1 MDTSQGHKILVL
13 HADPIFGVLFQR
25 MLARCN
31 DEVRFISDGWQ
42 GLTVAQQEHPAI
54 IFIYLWTPGLSAFEF
69 YEHLHMTHPILDT
82 RLVFY
87 GGMPVERVYPQI
99 RPLQVSGYLAQPFG
113 IQELIRVRNTVLNG
127 ETYFQF
133 GRTANFV
140 RMPPNRMRCGE
151 AVYSP
156 CPPRRDPHGVQRAD
170 SGPLR
175 ESDAPSTN
183 NF

>member
-1 MDTSQGHKILVL
+1 MQVIRKKEIPVIPLCEPLLHQRQDGGLQPINRCSALGQDRMDTSQGHKILVL

-54 IFIYLWTPGLSAFEF
+54 IFIYLWTPGLNAFEF

-133 GRTANFV
+133 GRSKF
-140 RMPPNRMRCGE
+140 
-151 AVYSP
+151 
-156 CPPRRDPHGVQRAD
+156 RAD
-170 SGPLR
+170 AT
-175 ESDAPSTN
+175 E
-183 NF
+183 